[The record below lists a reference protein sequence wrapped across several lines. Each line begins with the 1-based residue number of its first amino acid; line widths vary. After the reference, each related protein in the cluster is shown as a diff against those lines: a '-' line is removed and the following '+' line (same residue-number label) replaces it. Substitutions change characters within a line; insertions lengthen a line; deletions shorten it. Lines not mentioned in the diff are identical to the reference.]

1 MERHAVGEGREKIIF
16 VASWSL
22 LKMGD
27 KCKVIHY
34 IIFSYVFENFQNKM
48 AGGHKTRLFLRF
60 LPLTPCVNLSYCRV
74 PD

>member
-1 MERHAVGEGREKIIF
+1 
-16 VASWSL
+16 
-22 LKMGD
+22 MGD

-48 AGGHKTRLFLRF
+48 AGGHKTRPFLGF